1 MPGIGLILNP
11 KSRRHAGDPTAEARF
26 SRYLGSDGIV
36 RTVRS
41 VDELRHI
48 AQDFRERDIDVL
60 AIGGG
65 DGTTHVTLGPFVEVY
80 RDRAIPKLALLRGG
94 TMNTVANSVGVPH
107 GTPDQLLRRL
117 LQIYRRG
124 GDRIA
129 GAGEIAEV
137 TGIADGAAIAFEER
151 HLLRVT
157 ASDEPRAHYGF
168 LFGTGVTYGFLA
180 EYYRHAN
187 PTPLAAVEVLLR
199 CAASALVGGR
209 TIRRMAEPFRGSA
222 TLEGGP
228 SWPEHDYLA
237 LAAGT
242 IAHIGLGFKPFY
254 RYRERP
260 NAFHALGVRA
270 SPGAFVRELG
280 RVRRGRPMRPTAAY
294 DAVTSRLVV
303 HGAMKPIR
311 YMIDGDLHDASSD
324 LVVSAGPLV
333 RILV

>member
-11 KSRRHAGDPTAEARF
+11 KSRRHAGDPAAEARF
-26 SRYLGSDGIV
+26 AGYLGSDGIV
-36 RTVRS
+36 RTARS

-48 AQDFRERDIDVL
+48 AEDFRERDIDVL

-65 DGTTHVTLGPFVEVY
+65 DGTTHVTLGPFLEVY
-80 RDRAIPKLALLRGG
+80 RDRPIPKLALLRGG

-107 GTPDQLLRRL
+107 GTPDQLVRRL
-117 LQIYRRG
+117 VQTYRRG
-124 GDRIA
+124 DA
-129 GAGEIAEV
+129 TE
-137 TGIADGAAIAFEER
+137 IAFEER

-168 LFGTGVTYGFLA
+168 LFGTGVTHGFLA

-199 CAASALVGGR
+199 CAASALVGGA

-222 TLEGGP
+222 TLEGGS
-228 SWPEHDYLA
+228 SWPARNYLA

-254 RYRERP
+254 RYRDRP
-260 NAFHALGVRA
+260 NAFHALGIVA

-280 RVRRGRPMRPTAAY
+280 RVRRGQPMRPAAAY

-303 HGAMKPIR
+303 HGKTKPIR
-311 YMIDGDLHDASSD
+311 YMIDGDLYDASSD
-324 LVVSAGPLV
+324 LVVSVGPLV

>member
-26 SRYLGSDGIV
+26 ARYLGSDGFV

-41 VDELRHI
+41 VDELLHV

-65 DGTTHVTLGPFVEVY
+65 DGTTHVTLGHFLEIY
-80 RDRAIPKLALLRGG
+80 GDRTIPKLALLRGG

-117 LQIYRRG
+117 VQTYRRG
-124 GDRIA
+124 GDRIP
-129 GAGEIAEV
+129 
-137 TGIADGAAIAFEER
+137 FEER

-157 ASDEPRAHYGF
+157 ASDEPRAHVGF
-168 LFGTGVTYGFLA
+168 LFGTGVTHGFLA

-199 CAASALVGGR
+199 CAASALVGGG

-222 TLEGGP
+222 TLDGGA
-228 SWPEHDYLA
+228 SWPERDYLA

-260 NAFHALGVRA
+260 NAFHALGILA

-280 RVRRGRPMRPTAAY
+280 RVRRGQPMRPTAAY
-294 DAVTSRLVV
+294 DAVTSRLAV
-303 HGAMKPIR
+303 HGVTKPIR

-333 RILV
+333 RILI